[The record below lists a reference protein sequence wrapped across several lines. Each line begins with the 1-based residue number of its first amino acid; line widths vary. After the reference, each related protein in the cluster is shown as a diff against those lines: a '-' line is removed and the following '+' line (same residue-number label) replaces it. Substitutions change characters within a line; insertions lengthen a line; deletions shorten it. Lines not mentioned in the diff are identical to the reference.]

1 MLLHKS
7 KIVQNY
13 IYLLLVL
20 ILAIGIFFRCV
31 NIEKKVYWHDEVY
44 TSVRVSGYEGDRIS
58 NQIFTDRIIG
68 VEDVKKFQK
77 IEPRSNLIDVIKVL
91 ATHPEHPP
99 LYYLLARVWWE
110 LFGSSIATIRSLSVV
125 FSLLVFPCI
134 YWLAWELFQSPK
146 VGWMA
151 IALVAVSPFHLLYA
165 QEAREY
171 SLWTTTILLAS
182 AALLRSIRLKSKP
195 MWMLYAVILAIN
207 FYVSLLSIFVAVS
220 HACYVIFLELCNW
233 FESNKLSKNQ
243 KRTKLFSSL
252 PSFTI
257 ASMGALLLFSP
268 WLLVIFYY
276 IAYLQQKTSWTN
288 IQRTFTDLLL
298 MWQLHLSSIFIDID
312 PKINQFISPRIS
324 LILLIFILYAIY
336 YIYAS
341 GRKQA
346 GLFIITLVGIN
357 VFGLILP
364 DLIFGGQRSS
374 MTRYFFPAFLG
385 IELAVAYLLVE
396 SKFIQR
402 KLWTGV
408 TILLVIVGLISCTNI
423 AKADTWWNK
432 GISYDNAAIAQIINA
447 SDRPLIISNNFEAN
461 MGNLISLCH
470 LLKPQVKLMLFD
482 VMVKGNPNPQ
492 IPQVFPAI
500 DKNVG
505 DIFVLNQVEPFLDK
519 IAQNYRTHLEH
530 VSGGVLP
537 LWKFN

>member
-288 IQRTFTDLLL
+288 IQRTFSDLLL

>member
-13 IYLLLVL
+13 IYLLLAL
-20 ILAIGIFFRCV
+20 ILTIGIFFRCV

-44 TSVRVSGYEGDRIS
+44 TSVRVAGYEGERIS
-58 NQIFTDRIIG
+58 NQIFTDRIIS
-68 VEDVKKFQK
+68 VEDVIKFQK
-77 IEPRSNLIDVIKVL
+77 IKPGSNLIDVIKVL

-99 LYYLLARVWWE
+99 LYYLLSRVWWE

-134 YWLAWELFQSPK
+134 YWLAWELFQSTK
-146 VGWMA
+146 VSWMA

-182 AALLRSIRLKSKP
+182 ATLLRAIRLKSKL
-195 MWMLYAVILAIN
+195 MWMLYTVILAIN
-207 FYVSLLSIFVAVS
+207 FYVSLLSIFVAAS
-220 HACYVIFLELCNW
+220 HAFYVILLELFSW
-233 FESNKLSKNQ
+233 VKSNKLSKHQ
-243 KRTKLFSSL
+243 KRTKIFSSL
-252 PSFTI
+252 SSFTG
-257 ASMGALLLFSP
+257 ASGAALLLFSP

-276 IAYLQQKTSWTN
+276 LAYLQHKTSWTN

-324 LILLIFILYAIY
+324 IILLIFILYAIY

-346 GLFIITLVGIN
+346 GLFIITLVGVN

-396 SKFIQR
+396 SKFIQQ

-447 SDRPLIISNNFEAN
+447 SDRPLVISNNFEAN

-492 IPQVFPAI
+492 IPKVFPAI

-505 DIFVLNQVEPFLDK
+505 EIFVLNQVEPFLDK
-519 IAQNYRTHLEH
+519 IAQDYRTHLEH

>member
-13 IYLLLVL
+13 IYLLLAL
-20 ILAIGIFFRCV
+20 ILAIGVFFRCV

-44 TSVRVSGYEGDRIS
+44 TSVRVAGYEGDRIS
-58 NQIFTDRIIG
+58 KQIFTDRIIS
-68 VEDVKKFQK
+68 VEDVIGFQK
-77 IEPRSNLIDVIKVL
+77 IEPESNLIDVIKVL

-99 LYYLLARVWWE
+99 LYYLSARVCWE

-134 YWLAWELFQSPK
+134 YWLAWELFQSSK

-151 IALVAVSPFHLLYA
+151 LALVAVAPFHVLYA

-182 AALLRSIRLKSKP
+182 AALLRAIRLKSKLT
-195 MWMLYAVILAIN
+195 WMLYAVILAIN
-207 FYVSLLSIFVAVS
+207 FYVSLLSIFVAAS
-220 HACYVIFLELCNW
+220 HACYVIFLELCSW

-257 ASMGALLLFSP
+257 ASVSALLLFSP
-268 WLLVIFYY
+268 WLLVIIYY
-276 IAYLQQKTSWTN
+276 LAYLQNKTSWTN

-298 MWQLHLSSIFIDID
+298 MWQLHLSSIFIDIN

-346 GLFIITLVGIN
+346 GLFIITLVGVN

-423 AKADTWWNK
+423 AKANTWWNK

-492 IPQVFPAI
+492 IPEVFPAI

-505 DIFVLNQVEPFLDK
+505 EIFVLNQVEPFLDK